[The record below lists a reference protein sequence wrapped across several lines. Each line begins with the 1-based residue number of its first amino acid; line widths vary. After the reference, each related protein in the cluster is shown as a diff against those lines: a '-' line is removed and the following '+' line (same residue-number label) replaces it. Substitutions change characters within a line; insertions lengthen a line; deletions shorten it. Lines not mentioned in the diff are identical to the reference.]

1 MDHGAP
7 ITMAQATVMRI
18 AGSQHSNNAWPTCAE
33 LAGPADP
40 VRTCN

>member
-7 ITMAQATVMRI
+7 ITMAQAMVIRI
-18 AGSQHSNNAWPTCAE
+18 AGSQRSSNAWLKCAE

-40 VRTCN
+40 VRMFN